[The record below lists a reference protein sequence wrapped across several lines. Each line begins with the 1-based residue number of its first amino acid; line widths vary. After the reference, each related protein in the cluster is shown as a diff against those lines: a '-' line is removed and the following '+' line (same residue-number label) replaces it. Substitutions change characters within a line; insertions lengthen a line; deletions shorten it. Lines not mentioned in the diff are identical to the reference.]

1 MTRNICIFS
10 DGTGQRG
17 VRVDDGATNIFKLY
31 EWARDVPDQVC
42 FYDPGVGSEPGKG
55 LDWTTWARNLVDK
68 STGLG
73 ITRNIHDCYD
83 FLVRSWREDSRVAVF
98 GFSRGAYTVRSLASA
113 VMLCGVPDRLQDG
126 LDITGDEPP
135 AKALRSRLLSEAIGI
150 YQSHYGPRGAEERKA
165 KARHYR
171 ERYRC
176 HDAPVHLVAV
186 FDTVAALGLPG
197 IANLANPLR
206 HRFHDAKLSGRVRF
220 GFQALAIDENRKVF
234 APVPWD
240 ETEKHPEQTIEQV
253 WFPGVHSD
261 IGGGYEN
268 RALSDFALS
277 WMMERCSAPEV
288 GLRFEPASYRFKA
301 SVNGEHH
308 DERTGWGRFWTPG
321 DRSNFILKLSAD
333 SDRLCDR
340 IEDRF
345 QDPALSYRPKPL
357 QDHPRTRHYYP

>member
-220 GFQALAIDENRKVF
+220 GFQALAQLLDCELVLRRHLLRAQVLLHRHREVGAALHRGVVGDQHAQ
-234 APVPWD
+234 APADGTDARHHAGTRRHALVQAGARD
-240 ETEKHPEQTIEQV
+240 
-253 WFPGVHSD
+253 PGVVDDGAAGALHVLD
-261 IGGGYEN
+261 VTLAVLVAIN
-268 RALSDFALS
+268 LLAFRADYDGA
-277 WMMERCSAPEV
+277 A
-288 GLRFEPASYRFKA
+288 
-301 SVNGEHH
+301 
-308 DERTGWGRFWTPG
+308 RT
-321 DRSNFILKLSAD
+321 
-333 SDRLCDR
+333 
-340 IEDRF
+340 
-345 QDPALSYRPKPL
+345 
-357 QDHPRTRHYYP
+357 